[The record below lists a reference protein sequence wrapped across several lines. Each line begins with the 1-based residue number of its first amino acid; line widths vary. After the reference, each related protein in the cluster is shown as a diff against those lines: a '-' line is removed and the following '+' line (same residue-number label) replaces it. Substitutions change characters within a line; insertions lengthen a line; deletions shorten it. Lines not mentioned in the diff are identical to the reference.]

1 MTFSHRIF
9 VAIAIVAALAG
20 GVRLGY
26 WWARSHPA
34 SALAIAPASGSEGR
48 PVLYWYDPMVP
59 DQHFPKPGKS
69 PFMDMMLVPKYADD
83 NAGSGVQISPELRQS
98 LGIRT
103 VVAKPGLLEASF
115 RVPGT
120 IAWNLREEALVSARV
135 DAVVDR
141 LHVRAPFERVR
152 EGQPLAILIAPAWST
167 AIAEARAAGQG
178 NSASTRALGA
188 AATARLRALG
198 VPPGARVLGGGRVQL
213 TAPIAG
219 VVSEI
224 GVREGES
231 VSANRVLFR
240 INGDDKVWVEAAIP
254 QADVAGIGV
263 GTPAIATVDAFPGE
277 TFGGEVETLL
287 PQVDS
292 GSRTQRARIVLDN
305 RAGRLAP
312 GMFAQVALQAGAG
325 TPYPLVP
332 TDALIDGGAQTRLIV
347 QDPDGSFR
355 AIAVRPGRSGDGMTQ
370 ILSGLAGGERVV
382 ASGQFLIDSEASL
395 SGALE
400 RLNAG
405 AADEPAHPQGHAP

>member
-1 MTFSHRIF
+1 MTRSHKAF
-9 VAIAIVAALAG
+9 VAAAVAIALAG
-20 GVRLGY
+20 GVGLGV
-26 WWARSHPA
+26 WWARSRPPPPA
-34 SALAIAPASGSEGR
+34 MSAATTTDGR
-48 PVLYWYDPMVP
+48 SVLYWYDPMQP
-59 DQHFPKPGKS
+59 DQHFDKPGKS
-69 PFMDMMLVPKYADD
+69 PFMDMMLVPKYADERT
-83 NAGSGVQISPELRQS
+83 GSSVQISPALQQN

-103 VVAKPGLLEASF
+103 VVAKPGLLEASL

-120 IAWNLREEALVSARV
+120 IAWNLREEDVVSARV

-141 LHVRAPFERVR
+141 LYVRAPFERVR
-152 EGQPLAILIAPAWST
+152 AGQPLAVLIAPAWST

-178 NSASTRALGA
+178 SSASTRALGA
-188 AATARLRALG
+188 AAAARLRALG
-198 VPPGARVLGGGRVQL
+198 VPPSARVLGGGRVQL

-231 VSANRVLFR
+231 VSADSVLFR

-254 QADVAGIGV
+254 QAGVAGIGA
-263 GTPAIATVDAFPGE
+263 GTPAIATVDAHPDE
-277 TFGGEVETLL
+277 TFLGEVETLL

-305 RAGRLAP
+305 RAGQLAP
-312 GMFAQVALQAGAG
+312 GMFAQVALQASAG

-332 TDALIDGGAQTRLIV
+332 TDALIDTGAQARLIV

-355 AIAVRPGRSGDGMTQ
+355 AIAVKSGRSGDGMTQ
-370 ILSGLAGGERVV
+370 ILSGLKGGERVV

-405 AADEPAHPQGHAP
+405 AAPAHAQGHAP